1 MNKFYILIYFVLG
14 FTASAQLKEVQK
26 LKNIEKKYDSILVNY
41 QKNAKDSLANLKKV
55 ERNKIMALEEA
66 KIVERKK
73 KEEYAQLDKIRK
85 EELELSRKTIPE
97 KSRKCEMDTNF
108 QMPSLLNKLKYK
120 PTIDKTKEKEKKREF
135 ISVITFQVTADGY
148 VKNVKA
154 TGADEDFNKE
164 LELTYYKVEKMTPM
178 CFNGITKTRN
188 FRQPIRANF

>member
-1 MNKFYILIYFVLG
+1 MKKFYILLYFILG

-41 QKNAKDSLANLKKV
+41 QKDAKDSLADLKKV

-85 EELELSRKTIPE
+85 EELELFGKNIPE

-108 QMPSLLNKLKYK
+108 QLPNLLNKLKYK
-120 PTIDKTKEKEKKREF
+120 PTIDKTKGKEKKRELT
-135 ISVITFQVTADGY
+135 SVVTFQVTADGY

-178 CFNGITKTRN
+178 CFNGITKTKN
-188 FRQPIRANF
+188 FRQPIKANF